1 MLLKLKKAFPIII
14 FAVVTVAIGSVLFE
28 KCGNGVDQKSFLIK
42 MDSLNKVNDS
52 LNNQIAKDDAVI
64 DSLNEVDAVLSDKL
78 AHQKTKVIKIVE
90 TIEIEKN
97 NIDSYNEQ
105 ELVSSFYKRYPT
117 DTVSNPLPVAQPVL
131 VAAAK
136 DLVELD
142 GAKQII
148 IVKDSVIA
156 LTEARVNGKDSVIAV
171 FVKKDVE
178 ANEPLALTV
187 LVFLAVFV
195 FLAVLFVN
203 PVLSVYAV
211 VLAVLVLFVN
221 PVLLDVFVPLV
232 VLFVKPVLAEKVVI
246 LEVLFVKP
254 VLLEVFVP
262 LAVLVFL
269 VVFAVKPVALAVLV
283 ANAFT

>member
-1 MLLKLKKAFPIII
+1 MLLKLKKALPIII
-14 FAVVTVAIGSVLFE
+14 FAVVTVLIGSVLFE

-131 VAAAK
+131 VSAAK

-148 IVKDSVIA
+148 VLKDSSIATLETKVSLKDTVISKY
-156 LTEARVNGKDSVIAV
+156 VNKEINYKNIMVNQYNQIQGWEDQYGKLEIQYNKLKVKSKFQRIGSYIVIGG
-171 FVKKDVE
+171 
-178 ANEPLALTV
+178 LAYLM
-187 LVFLAVFV
+187 LA
-195 FLAVLFVN
+195 
-203 PVLSVYAV
+203 
-211 VLAVLVLFVN
+211 
-221 PVLLDVFVPLV
+221 
-232 VLFVKPVLAEKVVI
+232 K
-246 LEVLFVKP
+246 
-254 VLLEVFVP
+254 
-262 LAVLVFL
+262 
-269 VVFAVKPVALAVLV
+269 
-283 ANAFT
+283 